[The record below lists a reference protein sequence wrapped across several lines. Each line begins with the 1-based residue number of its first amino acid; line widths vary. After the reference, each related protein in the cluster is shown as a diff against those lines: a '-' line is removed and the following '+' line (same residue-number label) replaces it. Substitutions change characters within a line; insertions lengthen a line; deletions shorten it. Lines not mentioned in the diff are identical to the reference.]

1 MISTQWLC
9 DSLQAS
15 PLALIEMATFVHLK
29 SSKQGYLLEITYM
42 LKGPATKE
50 WQESRQEMGIG
61 ETKAKWRIEKW
72 KKKKAIKCIYGAPN
86 ISS

>member
-42 LKGPATKE
+42 LKGPAMKE
-50 WQESRQEMGIG
+50 
-61 ETKAKWRIEKW
+61 
-72 KKKKAIKCIYGAPN
+72 
-86 ISS
+86 